1 MPGFSFKVYPLVTL
15 GDDLECR
22 QGVFETDAFCEEGK
36 DIALGILVSPKPL
49 SYYDR
54 TNPNPCDPWSMRFLE
69 VSRWILS
76 DGKSYV
82 ARDSFP
88 PKPISEIKEV
98 SLKKNEFN
106 HLKYTV
112 NGHFVTLEVN
122 GETVDTVELP
132 SYPAMGTVATED
144 DKHVFVKIVNFAD
157 SAEPVEITLD
167 CDVKENYT
175 VGLLTG
181 NATDENSIERPE
193 NVHDMTLQAS
203 GASRAFTYE
212 APALSVNILT
222 LTKK

>member
-1 MPGFSFKVYPLVTL
+1 MLFRSN
-15 GDDLECR
+15 
-22 QGVFETDAFCEEGK
+22 
-36 DIALGILVSPKPL
+36 
-49 SYYDR
+49 YDR

-88 PKPISEIKEV
+88 PKPISAVKEV
-98 SLKKNEFN
+98 SLKKEGFN

-112 NGHFVTLEVN
+112 DGHFVILEVN
-122 GETVDTVELP
+122 GETIDRVELP

-144 DKHVFVKIVNFAD
+144 DAHVFVKIVNFAD

-167 CDVKENYT
+167 CDVEENYA

-181 NATDENSIERPE
+181 NATDENSIEKPE
-193 NVHDMTLQAS
+193 NVHDVTLQAS
-203 GASRAFTYE
+203 GAARAFVYE

>member
-1 MPGFSFKVYPLVTL
+1 
-15 GDDLECR
+15 
-22 QGVFETDAFCEEGK
+22 
-36 DIALGILVSPKPL
+36 
-49 SYYDR
+49 
-54 TNPNPCDPWSMRFLE
+54 
-69 VSRWILS
+69 
-76 DGKSYV
+76 V

-112 NGHFVTLEVN
+112 NGYFVTLEVN
-122 GETVDTVELP
+122 GETVETVELP

-144 DKHVFVKIVNFAD
+144 DGHVFVKIVNFAD

-167 CDVKENYT
+167 CDVEENYT

-181 NATDENSIERPE
+181 NATDENSIEKPE

-203 GASRAFTYE
+203 GASRVFTYE

-222 LTKK
+222 LTKKKGATIHGLQPKNLGAAMEPSGKGRTGKPPGDDLYRRYHPEGSYPAETAGTPGWGLHRV